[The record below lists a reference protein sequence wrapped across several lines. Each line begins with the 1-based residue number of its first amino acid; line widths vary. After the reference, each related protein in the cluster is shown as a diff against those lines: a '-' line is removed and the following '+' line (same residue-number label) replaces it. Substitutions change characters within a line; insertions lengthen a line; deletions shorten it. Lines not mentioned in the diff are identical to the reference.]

1 MEYISDLERE
11 LGMTQEPWG
20 LVLGELDQ
28 AAQTGR
34 LVEDLRA
41 RAAALAPG
49 DTDELGRIYEEIL
62 ERPAPATWPHFESSD
77 VAEIVAA
84 LPTDGPTVACR
95 DLADRIGGAWVAR
108 IAGNMMGKPFEI
120 GPTRDSIRE
129 YLTAQDAYPLQG
141 YVPFPD
147 GADRGALG
155 MWGYEGVTEG
165 RIEGAV
171 RDDDIDYT
179 VLALHLVET
188 YGPRYTTRD
197 VAVEWLTRLPV
208 YQVFTAERN
217 TYQNLVREVPLE
229 EAGEY
234 HNPFREWIG
243 ALIRADLFGFIYPG
257 RPRAAALATL
267 ADARLSHRANGIY
280 GEMWAAALVSTA
292 FTATR
297 PEASIVESLRHI
309 PPASRLAAE
318 VTTVLDDHRSGL
330 TWDQSLDRLT
340 ARHGRMGWVH
350 TLNNAG
356 ALTAAILWGGGDPVA
371 TIALAVQAGLDTD
384 SIGATAGAWAGAY
397 VGLSQL
403 PAHLVDPLADR
414 YRCGLFGFG
423 EVRISDLAARTVRLA
438 HDLATPT
445 D

>member
-1 MEYISDLERE
+1 MEYISEMERE

-41 RAAALAPG
+41 RAAALTPG
-49 DTDELGRIYEEIL
+49 DTDELGRIYQEIL
-62 ERPAPATWPHFESSD
+62 DRPAPAVWPHVESSD
-77 VAEIVAA
+77 VAEITAA
-84 LPTDGPTVACR
+84 LPADGPSTACH

-129 YLTAQDAYPLQG
+129 YLTALGAYPLQG

-171 RDDDIDYT
+171 RDDDVDYT

-188 YGPRYTTRD
+188 YGPHYTTRD

-217 TYQNLVREVPLE
+217 TYQNLVREVPLDE
-229 EAGEY
+229 VGEY

-257 RPRAAALATL
+257 RPRAAALASL
-267 ADARLSHRANGIY
+267 PDARLSHRANGIY

-292 FTATR
+292 FTATS
-297 PEASIVESLRHI
+297 PEASIVESLRHV
-309 PPASRLAAE
+309 PPTSRLAAE
-318 VTTVLDDHRSGL
+318 ISTVLDDHRTGR
-330 TWDQSLDRLT
+330 TWDQALDRLT
-340 ARHGRMGWVH
+340 VRHGRMSWVH

-397 VGLSQL
+397 VGLSRL

-423 EVRISDLAARTVRLA
+423 EVRISELAERTVRLA
-438 HDLATPT
+438 TTLAAGT

>member
-267 ADARLSHRANGIY
+267 PDALLSHRANGIY

-297 PEASIVESLRHI
+297 PEASIVESLRH
-309 PPASRLAAE
+309 
-318 VTTVLDDHRSGL
+318 
-330 TWDQSLDRLT
+330 
-340 ARHGRMGWVH
+340 
-350 TLNNAG
+350 
-356 ALTAAILWGGGDPVA
+356 
-371 TIALAVQAGLDTD
+371 
-384 SIGATAGAWAGAY
+384 
-397 VGLSQL
+397 
-403 PAHLVDPLADR
+403 
-414 YRCGLFGFG
+414 
-423 EVRISDLAARTVRLA
+423 
-438 HDLATPT
+438 
-445 D
+445 